1 MFVKFIW
8 LSPILLVLQVGLY
21 LTHSTVTQLLSATA
35 QWSPDSLT
43 RCPLKLGLPEQRGSP
58 ICRAARDKP
67 PHMSPPGDPPWIT
80 LPLHPFHP
88 HVPRLAPVFPGI
100 SCQRSPRH
108 GKKNVFEWPAWEC
121 WFLISSEEESKTRM
135 VNAGDFLLLVA
146 TH

>member
-8 LSPILLVLQVGLY
+8 LSPILHVLQVGLY
-21 LTHSTVTQLLSATA
+21 LTHSTVTQLLSATTH
-35 QWSPDSLT
+35 WSPDSLT

-58 ICRAARDKP
+58 ICRAAREEP
-67 PHMSPPGDPPWIT
+67 PRMSPPGDPPCIT

-88 HVPRLAPVFPGI
+88 HVPTLAPSFPGI

-108 GKKNVFEWPAWEC
+108 GEINVFEWPAWEC
-121 WFLISSEEESKTRM
+121 WFLISSEKESKTRM
-135 VNAGDFLLLVA
+135 VNAGDFSLLVA